1 MEKILPNGTEVLI
14 FQNRR
19 IEGNDYEYTKGV
31 VVSSELSDDL
41 SRHGSPWYEQIYT
54 VEDKEGNK
62 YRGCHGQGVSGDSYF
77 RTQLEQVEFLQYQ
90 IERNNDKIKKLQGE
104 NYEIT
109 TMINSI
115 NNEYNPQIKSTIQ
128 AIADYINSLNL
139 TKEQKVELLKEY
151 EEKLNNPYKFTKR
164 RKIIIK

>member
-1 MEKILPNGTEVLI
+1 MDKILPNGTEVFI
-14 FQNRR
+14 FNNRR

-54 VEDKEGNK
+54 VIDEEGKK

-77 RTQLEQVEFLQYQ
+77 RTPIEQVEFLKYQ
-90 IERNNDKIKKLQGE
+90 IERNNDKIKKIQKE
-104 NYEIT
+104 NYEIN

-115 NNEYNPQIKSTIQ
+115 NNEYNPQIKSTVQ
-128 AIADYINSLNL
+128 AIADYISSLDL

-151 EEKLNNPYKFTKR
+151 EEMIVRYF
-164 RKIIIK
+164 

>member
-1 MEKILPNGTEVLI
+1 MDKILPNGTEVFI
-14 FQNRR
+14 FNNRR

-54 VEDKEGNK
+54 VIDEEGKK

-77 RTQLEQVEFLQYQ
+77 RTPSEQVEFLQYQ
-90 IERNNDKIKKLQGE
+90 IERNNDKIKKIQGE

-139 TKEQKVELLKEY
+139 TKEQKEELLKEY
-151 EEKLNNPYKFTKR
+151 EEKLNNPYKFAKR